1 MKKLFSAAVIAG
13 AMALTPAI
21 FASAPAMAYE
31 AAEVDAL
38 QEQAEA
44 LIVEFADDAD
54 GLAAA
59 IEALVMDAADPEAA
73 AAAVIAA
80 LTNPKSAAAQQALA
94 NNPGL
99 KVAAGNGLGAAIA
112 MIGLTNPTA
121 AAAMQAQ
128 VEASGDATLQAAV
141 SQGTDTR
148 TASIQQQR
156 QGVGGE
162 DDAAGQD
169 STPETPASPN

>member
-21 FASAPAMAYE
+21 FASAPAVAYE

-38 QEQAEA
+38 QEQVEA

-59 IEALVMDAADPEAA
+59 IEALVVGAADPEAA

-80 LTNPKSAAAQQALA
+80 STNPKSAAAQQALA
-94 NNPGL
+94 NNPDL
-99 KVAAGNGLGAAIA
+99 KASAGNGLGTAVA
-112 MIGLTNPTA
+112 MIGIANPA
-121 AAAMQAQ
+121 AAANMQAQ
-128 VEASGDATLQAAV
+128 VEASGDTLLQASV
-141 SQGTDTR
+141 SQGTSTR
-148 TASIQQQR
+148 TASIQQQ
-156 QGVGGE
+156 QQQQQQQPGQ
-162 DDAAGQD
+162 QD
-169 STPETPASPN
+169 STPETPASPS